1 MFMFIFMLVVVIALS
16 RDPRVCTGD
25 TARCS
30 TAVIMALVT
39 VHRSP
44 TPSNST
50 DTFSVRT
57 LFTILFTFCSHSGW
71 L

>member
-1 MFMFIFMLVVVIALS
+1 M
-16 RDPRVCTGD
+16 RDIVSWKT
-25 TARCS
+25 
-30 TAVIMALVT
+30 VIMALVT

-44 TPSNST
+44 TPSTST

-57 LFTILFTFCSHSGW
+57 LVFLATLYRGLTKSRLRDCATKRPLILYTPADH